1 MPISPIV
8 GGSASGPAQ
17 SQRTDILLSTL
28 IYKKVRY
35 GFACLRHVL
44 HKMRPAD
51 GKIGIVLHGLA
62 YFGIGTANGD
72 VFKRTAKTSG
82 SVAFKMRQHYHAV
95 IIHKAFAY
103 GHFRKMLAAPYR
115 QLRQWCRF

>member
-8 GGSASGPAQ
+8 GSAA
-17 SQRTDILLSTL
+17 RTGAIAVYGHTAHNVNISNAFAE
-28 IYKKVRY
+28 KVRY
-35 GFACLRHVL
+35 SFAGFNHVL
-44 HKMRPAD
+44 HKMRTAD

-72 VFKRTAKTSG
+72 IFKRTAKTSG

-95 IIHKAFAY
+95 IIHKAFADV
-103 GHFRKMLAAPYR
+103 HFFKMLAAAYR
-115 QLRQWCRF
+115 QLRQ

>member
-8 GGSASGPAQ
+8 GSAA
-17 SQRTDILLSTL
+17 RTGAIAVYGHTAHNVNVNNMFAE
-28 IYKKVRY
+28 KVRY

-62 YFGIGTANGD
+62 YFSIGTANGD
-72 VFKRTAKTSG
+72 IFQRAAEAAR
-82 SVAFKMRQHYHAV
+82 SVPFKMRQHNHAV
-95 IIHKAFAY
+95 ISGQAFADV
-103 GHFRKMLAAPYR
+103 HFLKMLAAR
-115 QLRQWCRF
+115 QRLQ

>member
-8 GGSASGPAQ
+8 GSAARAPAQ
-17 SQRTDILLSTL
+17 SYYGHTAHNVNVNNVFAE
-28 IYKKVRY
+28 KVRY

-51 GKIGIVLHGLA
+51 GKIGIVLHDLA

-72 VFKRTAKTSG
+72 IFKRTAKTSG
-82 SVAFKMRQHYHAV
+82 SMAFKMRQHYHAV

-103 GHFRKMLAAPYR
+103 GHFLKMFAAAHR
-115 QLRQWCRF
+115 QQRQ